1 MWKQHRRPWQAA
13 FRVVAALASEFV
25 ASSMRRNLTLL
36 VLTVGLG
43 LSGLALAQTA
53 EQHEQSSQ
61 AAQTAAADKDA
72 AGREEEHGL
81 PNQAIEIARPF
92 GFAITNSMAVSWAV
106 ALGLIIFAQVATR
119 NMKRIPSGAQNFW
132 EWMVGGLS
140 NFLEGIIGPH
150 LVKRTFWYFASV
162 FIFILFC
169 NWIGLIPGVGTIGW
183 NVKYAD
189 GHTEWRPLLRG
200 ANADLNMTLAMALI
214 FFACWIIWSMQEV
227 GFVGFFKEL
236 FAPKGDTTGFLKVLL
251 VVVFLVAGLLEVVS
265 ILFRPI
271 SLSFRLYGNIF
282 AGENMLET
290 MSRLIPGLGWLLPI
304 PFYFM
309 ELLVGLVQ
317 ALVFMLLTAVFTLL
331 MCQHEEATPS
341 TAHA

>member
-1 MWKQHRRPWQAA
+1 
-13 FRVVAALASEFV
+13 VVAALASEFV

-132 EWMVGGLS
+132 EWMV
-140 NFLEGIIGPH
+140 EGFQIFS
-150 LVKRTFWYFASV
+150 RASSV
-162 FIFILFC
+162 RIL
-169 NWIGLIPGVGTIGW
+169 
-183 NVKYAD
+183 
-189 GHTEWRPLLRG
+189 
-200 ANADLNMTLAMALI
+200 
-214 FFACWIIWSMQEV
+214 
-227 GFVGFFKEL
+227 
-236 FAPKGDTTGFLKVLL
+236 
-251 VVVFLVAGLLEVVS
+251 
-265 ILFRPI
+265 
-271 SLSFRLYGNIF
+271 
-282 AGENMLET
+282 
-290 MSRLIPGLGWLLPI
+290 
-304 PFYFM
+304 
-309 ELLVGLVQ
+309 
-317 ALVFMLLTAVFTLL
+317 
-331 MCQHEEATPS
+331 
-341 TAHA
+341 